1 MSRRIARL
9 GLALTF
15 TVACAV
21 TLASSAAAQL
31 PSARGPKPEP
41 APPPRAESLFA
52 QGRLR
57 AMEEQLYADVAR
69 RPRDPAVRGALG
81 RYLASRGRFTIAEV
95 LFEEAL
101 RFGADT
107 ASIAQALMTL
117 ALYRPEVD
125 RRRIAGVRLPAPER
139 DREIARLNARGA
151 AARSA
156 DSSLTVGATVPFTF
170 TEDGRT
176 IGHFSVRGRGGSMR
190 AVLDPRVEGIT
201 LARAD
206 EPALAPQ
213 RFGAVR
219 DGAPLLIPELW
230 IGERRVT
237 GLAARVDAS
246 LPPDEMHIG
255 IDVLWALRAQF
266 DERTGTL
273 TLPAPS
279 SLPRTPASAPGLT
292 HVPLALA
299 FPGVWLVP
307 TVGRMPVAIESA
319 EGRALLRGSRWRF
332 EPQFATVVV
341 ER

>member
-1 MSRRIARL
+1 MRRGAARL
-9 GLALTF
+9 GLALMF
-15 TVACAV
+15 TGAIA
-21 TLASSAAAQL
+21 ASAAAQL
-31 PSARGPKPEP
+31 PSARPPKPEP

-69 RPRDPAVRGALG
+69 KPRDPAARGALG

-107 ASIAQALMTL
+107 ASIAQALMTI

-125 RRRIAGVRLPAPER
+125 RRRIVGVRLPANER

-151 AARSA
+151 ATRATDSA
-156 DSSLTVGATVPFTF
+156 LTVGATVPFTF
-170 TEDGRT
+170 AEDGRT
-176 IGHFSVRGRGGSMR
+176 LGSFTVRGSGGTMR
-190 AVLDPRVEGIT
+190 AVIDPRVEGIT
-201 LARAD
+201 IARAD
-206 EPALAPQ
+206 DPVLAPQ
-213 RFGAVR
+213 RFGVTR

-230 IGERRVT
+230 IGTRRVT

-246 LPPDEMHIG
+246 LAPDEMRIG
-255 IDVLWALRAQF
+255 IDVLWGWRAQF
-266 DERTGTL
+266 DERAGTVS
-273 TLPAPS
+273 LPAADAAM
-279 SLPRTPASAPGLT
+279 RTPASAPGLT
-292 HVPLALA
+292 HVPLALG

-307 TVGRMPVAIESA
+307 SVGRMPVTIESA
-319 EGRALLRGSRWRF
+319 EGRALLRDSRWRF

>member
-1 MSRRIARL
+1 MSSRVARL
-9 GLALTF
+9 GIALMCTVMLAPP
-15 TVACAV
+15 V
-21 TLASSAAAQL
+21 AAQL
-31 PSARGPKPEP
+31 PAARGPKSEP

-57 AMEEQLYADVAR
+57 AMEEQLYVDVAR
-69 RPRDPAVRGALG
+69 RPRDPAARGALG

-107 ASIAQALMTL
+107 ASIAQALMTI

-125 RRRIAGVRLPAPER
+125 RRRIVGVRLPAHER

-151 AARSA
+151 AARST
-156 DSSLTVGATVPFTF
+156 DSTLTVAGTVPFAF
-170 TEDGRT
+170 AEDGRT
-176 IGHFSVRGRGGSMR
+176 IGQFSVRGRGGVVR
-190 AVLDPRVEGIT
+190 AVIDPRVEGIT

-206 EPALAPQ
+206 DPALAPQ
-213 RFGAVR
+213 RFGPDR
-219 DGAPLLIPELW
+219 DGAPLLIPDVW
-230 IGERRVT
+230 IGARRMS

-246 LPPDEMHIG
+246 LPPDEMRIG

-266 DERTGTL
+266 DERAGTL
-273 TLPAPS
+273 TLPAS
-279 SLPRTPASAPGLT
+279 TAMPRTPPSAPGLT
-292 HVPLALA
+292 HVPLALG

-319 EGRALLRGSRWRF
+319 EGRALVRGSRWRF